1 MEKKMDGYVVR
12 PVKYHPNI
20 LVSACA
26 KVWVN
31 GIRKKVYRCKSG
43 YVNVSA
49 NNIPTLSRHRLVAMA
64 WKDVPI
70 GYASMDVNHLNHIPG
85 SDHESNLEWATR
97 KENIEHSVNALRF
110 GNFEVFVMDIKT
122 RELTGYPSLNEAA
135 RETGVASSRISKGLV
150 GEGTFVQGGI
160 VIGRCPSKMTDYLG
174 HSLSEMF
181 AHGTIRIYNEKGE
194 ILSEGLTMREVVESD
209 LISIGK
215 STLIGRLK
223 TTGSW
228 IEPNRRLTF
237 LFAGEENHIEP
248 RIINRNYPGF
258 TRKIDTGE
266 IEEYENIPKMC
277 IARGWDL
284 SRVLITLQVNGGD
297 ITVDGLYDIGIDRE
311 FGTCYKK
318 INVDTSDL
326 EVVEIPR
333 QTESISVKIQDI
345 TTLEEKVYP
354 SLKEAGR
361 QTGITPHLMGTVVK
375 GGECKLLRP
384 KWRVTGDTSY
394 VFPKENTF
402 KDIMTVSGVKLIDLS
417 GNTIASGPSKRSYAE
432 QVAEKNLGSRD
443 GVRKYFDSHTTN
455 MIKKGYK
462 VLLTVGDKEYLPN
475 ELKR

>member
-31 GIRKKVYRCKSG
+31 GIRKKVYRNADG
-43 YVNVSA
+43 YVNVSGTGL
-49 NNIPTLSRHRLVAMA
+49 PTARRHRLVAMA

-70 GYASMDVNHLNHIPG
+70 GYASMDVNHLNHTPG
-85 SDHESNLEWATR
+85 SDHESNLEWTTR
-97 KENIEHSVNALRF
+97 RRNIQHSVNALRF
-110 GNFEVFVMDIKT
+110 GNFEVFAMDIKT
-122 RELTGYPSLNEAA
+122 REMKGYPSLNEAA
-135 RETGVASSRISKGLV
+135 KGIGIASSRISKGLV
-150 GEGTFVQGGI
+150 GEGTFVQDNM
-160 VIGRCPSKMTDYLG
+160 VIGRCPNKMTDYLG

-181 AHGTIRIYNEKGE
+181 KYGTIRIYNEKGE

-248 RIINRNYPGF
+248 RIISRNYPGF
-258 TRKIDTGE
+258 ARKIDTGE

-284 SRVLITLQVNGGD
+284 SRVLIALQVNGSD
-297 ITVDGLYDIGIDRE
+297 ITIDGIYDIGVDRD
-311 FGTCYKK
+311 FISTYRLPTGTLSNPDISRMHGPQK
-318 INVDTSDL
+318 I
-326 EVVEIPR
+326 IP
-333 QTESISVKIQDI
+333 IKVQDI
-345 TTLEEKVYP
+345 TTFEEKVYP
-354 SLKEAGR
+354 SLKEAAR
-361 QTGITPHLMGTVVK
+361 QTGITSHLMGTVVK
-375 GGECKLLRP
+375 GGGCKLMRP
-384 KWRVTGDTSY
+384 KWRVSGDTSY